1 MAALNEKQIVA
12 GVLLFAFLVL
22 IMLSVQFMQD
32 SSGNVLIKETFTS
45 LGPTRASD
53 CQCLPGY
60 IPSKSGRADV
70 KLVMFNSGAI
80 FLYNDTWA
88 KAYIYNAESND
99 GKQSNINIVLRC
111 MGINRSYALY
121 DDFIKDLV
129 NGSIPN
135 CRPLTTDNE
144 YAEIM
149 TTTPIG
155 DLWDTIVKD
164 RDGNLRNSISLYP
177 NTVCS
182 ALQALPSTN
191 KNTYSCMSLGDGS
204 TKPCY

>member
-32 SSGNVLIKETFTS
+32 SSGNVLIKEAFTS
-45 LGPTRASD
+45 SGPTRASD

-60 IPSKSGRADV
+60 IPSNSGRADV
-70 KLVMFNSGAI
+70 KLVMFPSGGI
-80 FLYNDTWA
+80 ILYTDTWA
-88 KAYIYNAESND
+88 KQYNYYAE
-99 GKQSNINIVLRC
+99 GKDRIQSNMNIVLRC
-111 MGINRSYALY
+111 MGLNISYANY
-121 DDFIKDLV
+121 DNFIKDLA

-135 CRPLTTDNE
+135 CKYISNNRE
-144 YAEIM
+144 FEEIM
-149 TTTPIG
+149 NHKAIA
-155 DLWDTIVKD
+155 DIHKVSHKYID
-164 RDGNLRNSISLYP
+164 SIYTDP

-182 ALQALPSTN
+182 TLQALPSSN
-191 KNTYSCMSLGDGS
+191 KKGYSCLSLGDGS

>member
-70 KLVMFNSGAI
+70 KLVMFWNRTTI
-80 FLYNDTWA
+80 LYTDTWA
-88 KAYIYNAESND
+88 KVYYYHAEGPDRIMNS
-99 GKQSNINIVLRC
+99 INTLLRC
-111 MGINRSYALY
+111 MGLNRSYEYY
-121 DDFIKDLV
+121 DDFTKDIE

-135 CRPLTTDNE
+135 CLYLSTDKQYE
-144 YAEIM
+144 EIM
-149 TTTPIG
+149 SNKAIA
-155 DLWDTIVKD
+155 DIFKV
-164 RDGNLRNSISLYP
+164 SLNDVDSKFLHP

-191 KNTYSCMSLGDGS
+191 KNTYSCMSLGDSS